1 MKKLTLLFSLLVVML
16 VFTACN
22 DDPDTSTDTQIE
34 KDITGTWHLTENTTV
49 NGDDGSTT
57 EVYTRDVVL
66 TIGDHTYSYTWHTK
80 TSTKDVTYSVSGA
93 WRLRKS
99 IMMLSYDISSLQ
111 ATGVSEADLK
121 ALRTQ
126 MANSNALYD
135 DLKDGNQI
143 VGMGVTVS
151 RTNNIGVLSL
161 TNNSDL
167 AGTYNLVRP

>member
-34 KDITGTWHLTENTTV
+34 KDIIGTWHLTENTTV

-121 ALRTQ
+121 ALRSQ